1 MCQYKTTR
9 GKNKGKNTCKKPCE
23 NGKKY
28 CETHAKLIDKKFK
41 REKERDELKKK
52 KNEEKERKR
61 LERNELKKKKDDEKS
76 KEKERKR
83 LEREKKKKLRAPKTG
98 TSAKGRDGTTRHGMV
113 VSYSKY
119 HAPEITIVDIDNRN
133 KLFNIDPNKC
143 FWCKIKNKECG
154 DHAHPC
160 CNTTNHEY
168 SFTNALNIV
177 PSCRLCNS
185 KKGGKRL
192 DDWINM
198 LDWSEE
204 EKKKYRNWLYENKE
218 KLLFNDKD
226 VDYLERQFKITDE
239 LHSIY
244 DYCLKNKL
252 EYKDFIN
259 FKIPTDL

>member
-9 GKNKGKNTCKKPCE
+9 GKNKGKNTCKKKAM

-28 CETHAKLIDKKFK
+28 CEKHTELFIKRFKKELNKEINGRENK
-41 REKERDELKKK
+41 REKEKKRI
-52 KNEEKERKR
+52 EK
-61 LERNELKKKKDDEKS
+61 
-76 KEKERKR
+76 
-83 LEREKKKKLRAPKTG
+83 EKKKRLRAPKAG

-113 VSYSKY
+113 ISYTTHHS
-119 HAPEITIVDIDNRN
+119 PEITIDDIDNRD

-143 FWCKIKNKECG
+143 FWCKTKNKECG

-192 DDWINM
+192 DDWINT
-198 LDWSEE
+198 LDWPEE
-204 EKKKYRNWLYENKE
+204 EKKIYRNWLYENKE
-218 KLLFNDKD
+218 KLLCNDKD

-239 LHSIY
+239 LHSLY
-244 DYCLKNKL
+244 EYCLKNKL

-259 FKIPTDL
+259 IIQVPTDL